1 MNANNIDIYSVFD
14 DLLDFGNKNIGFI
27 NSIDEIDVND
37 ENKHVPKP
45 FTDAEL
51 KKMSSDISTFQSPAF
66 TSSSFDYGKTNI
78 TISAS
83 KKKGRGRNVKPIQE
97 FKKKTKVDELR
108 SRVQTI
114 VNMFI
119 FICYLLG
126 ETLFWILFH
135 WLTGTSTG
143 WAIILQCVRFILKD
157 SHHIWFDGER
167 LKKQRFIASLWDILN
182 LETVDADL
190 ALLAK
195 DKVLLSDKKY
205 MSLRKDM
212 KLIYVSPP
220 LKQIIAR
227 RMYWNEQAVKEFD
240 LQSEGDRFQVS
251 LRKVMVQLAK
261 EARLR
266 KQIPADNTFKV
277 KITLDGRKGCPWAN
291 VIIAMVPLNLKAY
304 KTQDVESV
312 FVLCGY
318 KGKEKPEV
326 IKENT
331 KLLQK
336 ELKELQANG
345 FYENGQHYKFN
356 ALWSSDL
363 KALWAISNVPC
374 GEFCP
379 FCNVKI
385 SRRHL
390 LETVCLRPIQNIFGI
405 SDLKICTLH
414 AKQRIVEKLLKCL
427 TFNNQL
433 LVEEL
438 NKIIANDLKIARV
451 RLTIDDVRG
460 DADIGYVDSSMI
472 SGHNA
477 DRITRKGEELVEKLK
492 NAANTLKTNGL
503 LDATVVESI
512 DWESCKLIWKQWY
525 MIWRYM
531 EAKSEELKKLEL
543 QSLKVVLFQWFNRI
557 KETFGAHNINY
568 YIHIL
573 TYHLADLL
581 DKGSLCPVSNQGLE
595 NRHNRDKEIE
605 RRGTSHGGG
614 EDRVNPMMQILLRH
628 YRMLLLRIYK
638 FENEMEQ

>member
-1 MNANNIDIYSVFD
+1 
-14 DLLDFGNKNIGFI
+14 
-27 NSIDEIDVND
+27 
-37 ENKHVPKP
+37 
-45 FTDAEL
+45 
-51 KKMSSDISTFQSPAF
+51 
-66 TSSSFDYGKTNI
+66 
-78 TISAS
+78 
-83 KKKGRGRNVKPIQE
+83 
-97 FKKKTKVDELR
+97 
-108 SRVQTI
+108 
-114 VNMFI
+114 
-119 FICYLLG
+119 
-126 ETLFWILFH
+126 
-135 WLTGTSTG
+135 
-143 WAIILQCVRFILKD
+143 
-157 SHHIWFDGER
+157 
-167 LKKQRFIASLWDILN
+167 
-182 LETVDADL
+182 
-190 ALLAK
+190 
-195 DKVLLSDKKY
+195 
-205 MSLRKDM
+205 
-212 KLIYVSPP
+212 
-220 LKQIIAR
+220 
-227 RMYWNEQAVKEFD
+227 
-240 LQSEGDRFQVS
+240 
-251 LRKVMVQLAK
+251 
-261 EARLR
+261 
-266 KQIPADNTFKV
+266 
-277 KITLDGRKGCPWAN
+277 
-291 VIIAMVPLNLKAY
+291 
-304 KTQDVESV
+304 
-312 FVLCGY
+312 
-318 KGKEKPEV
+318 
-326 IKENT
+326 
-331 KLLQK
+331 
-336 ELKELQANG
+336 
-345 FYENGQHYKFN
+345 
-356 ALWSSDL
+356 
-363 KALWAISNVPC
+363 
-374 GEFCP
+374 
-379 FCNVKI
+379 VKI

-390 LETVCLRPIQNIFGI
+390 LETVCLRPIQKIFGI

-492 NAANTLKTNGL
+492 NAANTLKTNRL

-638 FENEMEQ
+638 LENEMEQ